1 MIQEI
6 KICKMELNLII
17 DILTELDN
25 YQKANPNANAG
36 LDDFRLYLNQKAY
49 ENENPKNL
57 TAKFDLDVNDLE
69 NEIAKQVIMLGRY
82 SKQLIR
88 KSLENHPDLVNEDFT
103 YLFRMMDYESLTKMQ
118 LIEKNAH
125 EKQTGIEI
133 IKRLVKN
140 GLLAESPDENDKRST
155 RIAVT
160 PKGKKVFLESMQ
172 DITVV
177 SKIMCGQ
184 LNTKEKEALLSSLK
198 KLNTFHHTV
207 YSNYKNENTSEIL
220 KLI

>member
-1 MIQEI
+1 
-6 KICKMELNLII
+6 MELPLII
-17 DILTELDN
+17 EILTALDHF
-25 YQKANPNANAG
+25 QKNHPNSQSS
-36 LDDFRLYLNQKAY
+36 LEDFRLYLNQKSY
-49 ENENPKNL
+49 EKENPRNL
-57 TAKFDLDVNDLE
+57 TEKFDLEVFDLE

-88 KSLENHPDLVNEDFT
+88 KSLESHPDLVNEDFT
-103 YLFRMMDYESLTKMQ
+103 YLFRMMDYDSLTKMQ

-140 GLLAESPDENDKRST
+140 GLLSESPDKKDKRST
-155 RIAVT
+155 RLAVT
-160 PKGKKVFLESMQ
+160 DKGKKVFLESMQ

-184 LNTKEKEALLSSLK
+184 LTTKEKENLLASLK

-207 YSNYKNENTSEIL
+207 YSNFKNENTSEIL
-220 KLI
+220 KLL

>member
-1 MIQEI
+1 
-6 KICKMELNLII
+6 MELNLII
-17 DILTELDN
+17 EILKELDTF
-25 YQKANPNANAG
+25 QKIQPG
-36 LDDFRLYLNQKAY
+36 SQKSLEDFRLYLNEKAY
-49 ENENPKNL
+49 ENETPRNL
-57 TAKFDLDVNDLE
+57 TEKFDLDVNDLE

-88 KSLENHPDLVNEDFT
+88 KSLENNPNLVNEDFT
-103 YLFRMMDYESLTKMQ
+103 YLFRLMDYPSLTKMQ

-140 GLLAESPDENDKRST
+140 GLLVESPDPNDKRST
-155 RIAVT
+155 RVSVT
-160 PKGKKVFLESMQ
+160 EKGKTVFLDSMK

-177 SKIMCGQ
+177 SKIMCGNLTEQ
-184 LNTKEKEALLSSLK
+184 EKENLLHYLK

-207 YSNYKNENTSEIL
+207 YTNFKNEELVKIL
-220 KLI
+220 EMVDYD

>member
-1 MIQEI
+1 
-6 KICKMELNLII
+6 MELNLII
-17 DILTELDN
+17 DILTELDH
-25 YQKANPNANAG
+25 YQKTNPNANAG

-49 ENENPKNL
+49 ENENPRNL

-207 YSNYKNENTSEIL
+207 YSNFKNENTSEIL

>member
-1 MIQEI
+1 
-6 KICKMELNLII
+6 MELDLII
-17 DILTELDN
+17 DVLKELDDFRKN
-25 YQKANPNANAG
+25 HPNQTG

-49 ENENPKNL
+49 EKENPRNL
-57 TAKFDLDVNDLE
+57 TEKFDLDVYDLE

-88 KSLENHPDLVNEDFT
+88 KSLETHPDLVNEDFT
-103 YLFRMMDYESLTKMQ
+103 YLFRMMDYDSLTKMQ

-140 GLLAESPDENDKRST
+140 GLLAESPDQNDKRST
-155 RIAVT
+155 RISVT
-160 PKGKKVFLESMQ
+160 KKGKSVFLESMK

-184 LNTKEKEALLSSLK
+184 LNKKEKENLLSSLK

-207 YSNYKNENTSEIL
+207 YSNFRNENTNEIL

>member
-1 MIQEI
+1 
-6 KICKMELNLII
+6 MELPLII
-17 DILTELDN
+17 EILTELDHF
-25 YQKANPNANAG
+25 QKSNANTNAG

-49 ENENPKNL
+49 ESENPRNL
-57 TAKFDLDVNDLE
+57 TEKFDLDVFDLE

-140 GLLAESPDENDKRST
+140 GLLAESPDQHDKRST

-160 PKGKKVFLESMQ
+160 EKGKKVFLESMR

-184 LNTKEKEALLSSLK
+184 LNTSEKEALLVSLK

-207 YSNYKNENTSEIL
+207 YSNFKNENTAEIL

>member
-1 MIQEI
+1 
-6 KICKMELNLII
+6 MELPLII
-17 DILTELDN
+17 EILTELDRF
-25 YQKANPNANAG
+25 QKSNANTNAG

-49 ENENPKNL
+49 ESENPRNL
-57 TAKFDLDVNDLE
+57 TEKFDLDVFDLE

-140 GLLAESPDENDKRST
+140 GLLAESPDEHDKRST

-160 PKGKKVFLESMQ
+160 AKGKKVFRESMQ

-177 SKIMCGQ
+177 SKIMCGK
-184 LNTKEKEALLSSLK
+184 LNTDEKEALLSSLK

-207 YSNYKNENTSEIL
+207 YSNFKNENTSEIL

>member
-1 MIQEI
+1 M
-6 KICKMELNLII
+6 II
-17 DILTELDN
+17 DVLKELDAFRKN
-25 YQKANPNANAG
+25 HPNQTG

-49 ENENPKNL
+49 EKENPRNL
-57 TAKFDLDVNDLE
+57 SEKFDLDVYDLE

-88 KSLENHPDLVNEDFT
+88 KSLETHPDLVNEDFT
-103 YLFRMMDYESLTKMQ
+103 YLFRMMDYDSLTKME

-140 GLLAESPDENDKRST
+140 GLLAESPDQNDKRST
-155 RIAVT
+155 RISVT
-160 PKGKKVFLESMQ
+160 DKGKSVFLESMK

-184 LNTKEKEALLSSLK
+184 LNMKEKENLLDSLK

-207 YSNYKNENTSEIL
+207 YSNFKNENPNEIL
-220 KLI
+220 KLL

>member
-1 MIQEI
+1 
-6 KICKMELNLII
+6 MELNLII

-49 ENENPKNL
+49 ENENPRNL

-103 YLFRMMDYESLTKMQ
+103 YLFRMMDYDSLTKMQ

-140 GLLAESPDENDKRST
+140 GLLAESPDEHDKRST

-160 PKGKKVFLESMQ
+160 KKGKKVFLESMQ

-207 YSNYKNENTSEIL
+207 YSNFKNENTSEIL

>member
-1 MIQEI
+1 
-6 KICKMELNLII
+6 MELNLII
-17 DILTELDN
+17 DILTELDH

-49 ENENPKNL
+49 ENENPRNL

-140 GLLAESPDENDKRST
+140 GLLAESPDQHDKRST

-160 PKGKKVFLESMQ
+160 EKGKKVFLESMQ

-207 YSNYKNENTSEIL
+207 YSNFKNENTSEIL

>member
-1 MIQEI
+1 
-6 KICKMELNLII
+6 MELNLII
-17 DILTELDN
+17 EILKELDSF
-25 YQKANPNANAG
+25 QKIQPG
-36 LDDFRLYLNQKAY
+36 SQKSIEDFRMYLNEKAY
-49 ENENPKNL
+49 EKENPRNL
-57 TAKFDLDVNDLE
+57 TEKFDLEVYDLE

-88 KSLENHPDLVNEDFT
+88 KSLEGNANLVNEDFT
-103 YLFRMMDYESLTKMQ
+103 YLFRMMDYPSLTKMQ

-140 GLLAESPDENDKRST
+140 ALLVESPDQNDKRST
-155 RIAVT
+155 RISVT
-160 PKGKKVFLESMQ
+160 EKGKKVFLEAMK

-177 SKIMCGQ
+177 SKIMCGK
-184 LNTKEKEALLSSLK
+184 LNQEEKENLLNYLK

-207 YSNYKNENTSEIL
+207 YTNFKNDKLVKIFQMVNYEG
-220 KLI
+220 

>member
-1 MIQEI
+1 
-6 KICKMELNLII
+6 MELNLII

-49 ENENPKNL
+49 ENENPRNL
-57 TAKFDLDVNDLE
+57 TEKFDLDVYDLE

-207 YSNYKNENTSEIL
+207 YSNFKNENTSEIL

>member
-1 MIQEI
+1 
-6 KICKMELNLII
+6 MELHLII
-17 DILTELDN
+17 DILTELDEF
-25 YQKANPNANAG
+25 QKNHPNSQHS
-36 LDDFRLYLNQKAY
+36 LDDFRMYLNQKAY
-49 ENENPKNL
+49 QKENPRNL
-57 TAKFDLDVNDLE
+57 SVKFDLEVFDLE

-82 SKQLIR
+82 SKLLIR
-88 KSLENHPDLVNEDFT
+88 KSLENHPTLVNEDFT

-140 GLLAESPDENDKRST
+140 GLFAESPDKNDKRST
-155 RIAVT
+155 RISVT
-160 PKGKKVFLESMQ
+160 AKGRKVFLDSMQ

-177 SKIMCGQ
+177 SKIMCGR
-184 LNTKEKEALLSSLK
+184 LNQKEKEHLLASLK

-207 YSNYKNENTSEIL
+207 YSNFKNEDTTEIL
-220 KLI
+220 KLL